1 VPPGP
6 AAAAPAPPDHPLP
19 ALQRDTAPLVPAV
32 VSLNVANAALLAAE
46 QEVLAARAGI
56 ICPVEGNVWFMN
68 DFGDS
73 RPGGRSHQ
81 GNDIA
86 SGPDQAAVAVVDGA
100 VSYKSGHRQG
110 RGAYLRGS
118 DGNEY
123 RYYHLN
129 EYVGAPRAVKRGEV
143 IGIVGNTGNA
153 GGIHTHFEI
162 HPGWSEYDVENPYD
176 KLDIACRDRAPLH

>member
-1 VPPGP
+1 VSPGP
-6 AAAAPAPPDHPLP
+6 AAAAPAPPDHPVP
-19 ALQRDTAPLVPAV
+19 ALRPDTAPLVPAA
-32 VSLNVANAALLAAE
+32 VSVNVANAALLAAE

-56 ICPVEGNVWFMN
+56 ICPVEGTVWFMN

-73 RPGGRSHQ
+73 RSGGRSHQ

-100 VSYKSGHRQG
+100 VSYKSGNRQG

-123 RYYHLN
+123 RYYHLS
-129 EYVGAPRAVKRGEV
+129 EYVGAPRTVKRGEV

-176 KLDIACRDRAPLH
+176 KLDIACRDRTPLH